1 MGATYVTI
9 QVGELRGERFQTVEV
24 MVDTGATFSTVPA
37 TLLRSVGLSP
47 QRSESVRLGDESII
61 EDEICDALVR
71 VEGKTFVTPITF
83 GREEEPNLLGLVA
96 LETALLAVDPVEQRL
111 ISTIGW
117 KA

>member
-1 MGATYVTI
+1 M
-9 QVGELRGERFQTVEV
+9 
-24 MVDTGATFSTVPA
+24 
-37 TLLRSVGLSP
+37 LRSVGLSP
-47 QRSESVRLGDESII
+47 QRSESVRLGDGSII

-83 GREEEPNLLGLVA
+83 GRAGEPNLLGLVA

-111 ISTIGW
+111 ISTVGW

>member
-9 QVGELRGERFQTVEV
+9 QVGDLRGERFQTVEV

-37 TLLRSVGLSP
+37 SLLRALGLSP
-47 QRSESVRLGDESII
+47 QRSESIRLVDGSII
-61 EDEICDALVR
+61 KDEICDALVS

-83 GREEEPNLLGLVA
+83 GREGEPNLLGLVA
-96 LETALLAVDPVEQRL
+96 LEAALLAVDPVEQRL
-111 ISTIGW
+111 IPTIGW

>member
-9 QVGELRGERFQTVEV
+9 QVGDLRGERSQTVEV

-37 TLLRSVGLSP
+37 SLLRSVGLSP
-47 QRSESVRLGDESII
+47 QRSESVRLGDGSII

-83 GREEEPNLLGLVA
+83 GRAGEPNLLGLVA

-111 ISTIGW
+111 ISTVGW

>member
-9 QVGELRGERFQTVEV
+9 QVGDLRGEQFQTVEV

-37 TLLRSVGLSP
+37 DLLRSVGLSP
-47 QRSESVRLGDESII
+47 QRRESVRLGDGNII

-71 VEGKTFVTPITF
+71 VEGKIFVTPITF
-83 GREEEPNLLGLVA
+83 GGEGEPNLLGLVA

-111 ISTIGW
+111 IPTIGW